1 MRRFKK
7 SLAAWG
13 VLAAIMSFWGL
24 YWILPQDQLTKVS
37 YSLALGAVFAVLVRY
52 TRDAFFALRDGREG
66 YHFLIAGVYMTF
78 IILFGQRVWAITLDL
93 YGFAIHFLD
102 ADDRVGIGVDGPR
115 CRQRKGG
122 ERKLA
127 AFGLGAVHCRAD
139 LRDQHHDLPDL
150 IGQKS
155 PALVR
160 RG

>member
-13 VLAAIMSFWGL
+13 VLAAVMSFWGF

-66 YHFLIAGVYMTF
+66 YHFLIAGVYLTF

-93 YGFAIHFLD
+93 YGRPENLVNSPISPFISWMLMIASAMVSMAPDVDNGRVANASLLRLGTALFIAGLISGISLTTFL
-102 ADDRVGIGVDGPR
+102 
-115 CRQRKGG
+115 
-122 ERKLA
+122 
-127 AFGLGAVHCRAD
+127 
-139 LRDQHHDLPDL
+139 
-150 IGQKS
+150 S
-155 PALVR
+155 
-160 RG
+160 

>member
-13 VLAAIMSFWGL
+13 VLSAVLSFWGL

-78 IILFGQRVWAITLDL
+78 VILFGQRIWAITLDL
-93 YGFAIHFLD
+93 YGRPENLVNSPVSPFISWMLMISAALVSMAPD
-102 ADDRVGIGVDGPR
+102 VDDGRVANASLVR
-115 CRQRKGG
+115 
-122 ERKLA
+122 
-127 AFGLGAVHCRAD
+127 FGL
-139 LRDQHHDLPDL
+139 
-150 IGQKS
+150 
-155 PALVR
+155 ALFIAGLVA
-160 RG
+160 GVSITSALT

>member
-13 VLAAIMSFWGL
+13 VLAAVMSFWGF

-66 YHFLIAGVYMTF
+66 YHFLIAGVYLTF

-93 YGFAIHFLD
+93 YGRPENLVNSPVSPFISWMLMIASAMVSMAPDVDNGRVANASLLRLGTALFIAGLISGISLTTFL
-102 ADDRVGIGVDGPR
+102 
-115 CRQRKGG
+115 
-122 ERKLA
+122 
-127 AFGLGAVHCRAD
+127 
-139 LRDQHHDLPDL
+139 
-150 IGQKS
+150 S
-155 PALVR
+155 
-160 RG
+160 

>member
-93 YGFAIHFLD
+93 YG
-102 ADDRVGIGVDGPR
+102 R
-115 CRQRKGG
+115 
-122 ERKLA
+122 
-127 AFGLGAVHCRAD
+127 
-139 LRDQHHDLPDL
+139 PDNL
-150 IGQKS
+150 VNS
-155 PALVR
+155 PVSPFISWMLMIASALVSMAPDVDNGR
-160 RG
+160 VANASLLRLGLALFIAGLISGISITTFLT

>member
-13 VLAAIMSFWGL
+13 VLSAVLSFWGL

-78 IILFGQRVWAITLDL
+78 VILFGQRIWAITLDL
-93 YGFAIHFLD
+93 YGRPENL
-102 ADDRVGIGVDGPR
+102 VN
-115 CRQRKGG
+115 
-122 ERKLA
+122 
-127 AFGLGAVHCRAD
+127 
-139 LRDQHHDLPDL
+139 
-150 IGQKS
+150 S
-155 PALVR
+155 PVSPFISWMLMISAALVSMAPDVDNGR
-160 RG
+160 VANASLIRFGIALFIAGLISGISITTALS